1 MINFPQLLRHLRLN
15 VVTLMQT
22 YANHGHSCKITARKV
37 TFRKLKSL

>member
-1 MINFPQLLRHLRLN
+1 MINFPHYINSQRLN

-22 YANHGHSCKITARKV
+22 YAKHGHSCKITARKV